1 MLDWVSFAGSRIRVG
16 ESWVAAAKKNGTIA
30 QNDEKKNQR
39 NNARNEEAD
48 DDYDDDGDG
57 GGGGVGG
64 GVGGGGGGGGGGNER
79 AEATH
84 FSKTRCEILKRKK
97 DLETKKK
104 GKNFRRERTVKTRL
118 AAVERPTYQTRTQ
131 NEKQKK
137 QFKVEKEKRG
147 RSQTKKNIE
156 KMRRKNEACP
166 VAETDEAAGS
176 RVSKIGNGGG
186 LTR

>member
-104 GKNFRRERTVKTRL
+104 EKISEEKEPLKQGWRRSSDRHTRL
-118 AAVERPTYQTRTQ
+118 APKTKNKKNSSKSKKKKEVEA
-131 NEKQKK
+131 KQKK
-137 QFKVEKEKRG
+137 I
-147 RSQTKKNIE
+147 S
-156 KMRRKNEACP
+156 RK
-166 VAETDEAAGS
+166 
-176 RVSKIGNGGG
+176 
-186 LTR
+186 